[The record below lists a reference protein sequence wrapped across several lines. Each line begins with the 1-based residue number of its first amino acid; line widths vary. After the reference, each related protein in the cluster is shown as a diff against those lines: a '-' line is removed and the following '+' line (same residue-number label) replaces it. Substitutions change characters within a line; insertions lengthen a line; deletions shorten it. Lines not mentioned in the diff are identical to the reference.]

1 MNDKD
6 KADSNMQ
13 STIGGS
19 KRKRQ
24 RRGARSV
31 KVVLALERIPRPEG
45 PADGRAERLR
55 VPRDYVDL
63 GQAVGSGKRRPCNAK
78 AQQPIYSLNVC
89 GSVLQHASRV
99 NSEY

>member
-6 KADSNMQ
+6 KAEALQHAINDRWFKAQ
-13 STIGGS
+13 
-19 KRKRQ
+19 RQ
-24 RRGARSV
+24 RRGARRV
-31 KVVLALERIPRPEG
+31 EVVLALEGIPRPEG

-89 GSVLQHASRV
+89 GSVLQQ
-99 NSEY
+99 